1 MNTAETIR
9 TAIRS
14 LRAQKMRSF
23 LTMLGIVIGV
33 ASIIAMIA
41 VGAGARVQI
50 EEQIKTLGANILMI
64 QPGGL
69 EQQDGN
75 AQLTEA
81 DARLLITEASAIRT
95 AAPSILSPFQI
106 VSGNRNWY
114 SSVNG
119 TTPAY
124 FVIREWGVAAG
135 RYFTDAETASGE
147 KVALLGST
155 VAEQL
160 FDRADNALGQ
170 SIRILNSGFI
180 VIGVLSEKGASGSG
194 RDQDDVVFLPIS
206 AAKQRLVGGANRLN
220 RDAVDYILVKA
231 ESSEAMNRAS
241 RQARLLIRVHHGLN
255 ADDPDDFRVH
265 DPAAAMQARTA
276 SAEILTW
283 LLGSVAGVSLLVG
296 GISIMNIMLVSV
308 TERRREIGLR
318 MALGARRRN
327 IRGQFLAEALVLCL
341 LGGAVGVALGVG
353 AAMTISWLAG
363 WPVFVSPGSVVL
375 ALGFAGG
382 VGILFGY
389 FPATKAAAEDPVACL
404 RSD

>member
-1 MNTAETIR
+1 
-9 TAIRS
+9 
-14 LRAQKMRSF
+14 
-23 LTMLGIVIGV
+23 
-33 ASIIAMIA
+33 
-41 VGAGARVQI
+41 
-50 EEQIKTLGANILMI
+50 MI

-69 EQQDGN
+69 EQKDGS

-81 DARLLITEASAIRT
+81 DAQLLNTEASAIRT
-95 AAPSILSPFQI
+95 AAPSILSSFQI
-106 VSGNRNWY
+106 VSRNRNWY
-114 SSVNG
+114 TSING

-124 FVIREWGVAAG
+124 FVIREWGVSAG

-160 FDRADNALGQ
+160 FDSAENALGQ
-170 SIRILNSGFI
+170 SIRILNSSFT
-180 VIGVLSEKGASGSG
+180 VIGVLAEKGASGSG
-194 RDQDDVVFLPIS
+194 RDQDDVVFVPIS
-206 AAKQRLVGGANRLN
+206 AAKQRLFGGANSLDRG
-220 RDAVDYILVKA
+220 AVDYILVKA
-231 ESSEAMNRAS
+231 ESDESIHLAS
-241 RQARLLIRVHHGLN
+241 RQATLLIRLHHRLH
-255 ADDPDDFRVH
+255 ADDPDDFRIH

-318 MALGARRRN
+318 MALGAQRRH
-327 IRGQFLAEALVLCL
+327 IRRQFLAEALVLCL
-341 LGGAVGVALGVG
+341 LGGAVGVALGIG
-353 AAMTISWLAG
+353 AAVTISWLAG

-404 RSD
+404 RSE